1 MNTLYKNSLLYLLAT
16 LSVKAASF
24 ILLPFYSYLI
34 SPAEYGYIY
43 IVVSFVSFMSIM
55 MTFSVSASISRF
67 YIDCEGIVEVRKMF
81 STIVY
86 TVVGC
91 SLIIGSSLLYFH
103 EEIAF
108 WLNIPSLY
116 LIIAII
122 SSIFILLLFA
132 DYKPSLHSSRG
143 KKNIVDKYGYGNL
156 ANCYSVEYGV
166 VYE

>member
-43 IVVSFVSFMSIM
+43 IVISFVSFMSIM

-81 STIVY
+81 FDY
-86 TVVGC
+86 
-91 SLIIGSSLLYFH
+91 
-103 EEIAF
+103 
-108 WLNIPSLY
+108 SLY
-116 LIIAII
+116 C
-122 SSIFILLLFA
+122 SWMFFDNRKFFTLF
-132 DYKPSLHSSRG
+132 S
-143 KKNIVDKYGYGNL
+143 
-156 ANCYSVEYGV
+156 
-166 VYE
+166 